1 MRCFSRGK
9 TGVTTA
15 AIPGSDMSDFSEIK
29 YRGLPMR
36 RLNRVVSVISLLISV
51 LLLLA
56 TGRTTSSY
64 EDMRATTENY
74 ITLKQCA
81 DDIEITSDYLT
92 EQTRYFAA
100 TAEMRYVDNYFEEIH
115 VTRRR
120 ENALQTLLDR
130 IGNTEAEMWA
140 AMAVSH
146 SKSLEES
153 EHYAMR
159 LTAEAYG
166 CDLNAFPEE
175 ITDIVLMPG
184 DAALEPE
191 LQKQRAIDL
200 LLDESYAKKKAL
212 IIDTVGLCLHAL
224 VSETRSSQETSLADL
239 NRLLQRQRVLVFALI
254 VVVLAVVAATSILL
268 IEPLARG
275 VSHIQN
281 ERPIPIRGAAEFR
294 FLAKTYNMMFE
305 ASLEKTEQLAYE
317 ATHDALTGLYN
328 RSGYDFLMK
337 NAELE
342 TCALLLIDV
351 DKFKNVNDTYG
362 HSTGDRA
369 LVRVAAVLRDNFR
382 DEDYI
387 CRIGGDE
394 FAAIMVNAGQQF
406 TDLIRD
412 KITHINEKLLH
423 PDDGLPPLS
432 LSVGVAFGSSAHS
445 DAHLAK
451 NADLALY
458 RVKEDG
464 RCGCAFY
471 E

>member
-1 MRCFSRGK
+1 MRK
-9 TGVTTA
+9 
-15 AIPGSDMSDFSEIK
+15 
-29 YRGLPMR
+29 
-36 RLNRVVSVISLLISV
+36 LNRILSVISLLISV
-51 LLLLA
+51 LLLVA

-64 EDMRATTENY
+64 EDMRASTENY
-74 ITLKQCA
+74 IMLKQCA

-92 EQTRYFAA
+92 EQTKYFAA
-100 TAEMRYVDNYFEEIH
+100 TAQMQYMDNYFEEIH

-130 IGNTEAEMWA
+130 LGSTEAEMWA
-140 AMAVSH
+140 AMAVAQ
-146 SKSLEES
+146 SKALEAQEY
-153 EHYAMR
+153 YAMR

-166 CDLNAFPEE
+166 YDLKAFPEE
-175 ITDIVLMPG
+175 VADVTLAPE

-200 LLDESYAKKKAL
+200 LLGEEYTKRKSG
-212 IIDTVGLCLHAL
+212 IVDTVSLCLHAL
-224 VSETRSSQETSLADL
+224 VSETRTSQESSLEAL
-239 NRLLQRQRVLVFALI
+239 HRLLQRQRVLVFALI
-254 VVVLAVVAATSILL
+254 AAILTVVTATSILL
-268 IEPLARG
+268 ISPLTRG

-281 ERPIPIRGAAEFR
+281 ECPIPVRGAAEFR

-305 ASLEKTEQLAYE
+305 TNREKTEQLAYE
-317 ATHDALTGLYN
+317 ATHDRLTGLYN

-337 NAELE
+337 NADLE
-342 TCALLLIDV
+342 TCALLVIDV
-351 DKFKNVNDTYG
+351 DKFKAVNDTYG

-369 LVRVAAVLRDNFR
+369 LARVAATLRENFR

-406 TDLIRD
+406 KDLIRD
-412 KITHINEKLLH
+412 KVTHINEKLLH

-432 LSVGVAFGSSAHS
+432 LSVGVAFGSGAHS
-445 DAHLAK
+445 GERLAK
-451 NADLALY
+451 DADLALY
-458 RVKEDG
+458 RVKEAG

-471 E
+471 EP

>member
-1 MRCFSRGK
+1 MN
-9 TGVTTA
+9 
-15 AIPGSDMSDFSEIK
+15 DFSELK
-29 YRGLPMR
+29 YLGLPMR
-36 RLNRVVSVISLLISV
+36 RLNRVVLVISLLISV
-51 LLLLA
+51 LLLIA
-56 TGRTTSSY
+56 TGHTTSSY
-64 EDMRATTENY
+64 GDMRASTENY

-100 TAEMRYVDNYFEEIH
+100 TADMRYMDNYFEEIY

-120 ENALQTLLDR
+120 EKALQTLLDR
-130 IGNTEAEMWA
+130 LGNTETEMWA
-140 AMAVSH
+140 AIAVSQ
-146 SKSLEES
+146 SKALEES

-159 LTAEAYG
+159 LTVEGYG
-166 CDLNAFPEE
+166 CYDPETLPKE
-175 ITDIVLMPG
+175 VADTALTPE

-200 LLDESYAKKKAL
+200 LLSEDYVKKKTL
-212 IIDTVGLCLHAL
+212 IIDTVALCLHAL
-224 VSETRSSQETSLADL
+224 VSETRSSQETSLENL
-239 NRLLQRQRVLVFALI
+239 HQLLQRQRVLVFALI
-254 VVVLAVVAATSILL
+254 VVVLTVVTATSILL
-268 IEPLARG
+268 INPLVRG

-281 ERPIPIRGAAEFR
+281 ERPIPVRGAAEFR

-305 ASLEKTEQLAYE
+305 ANREKNEQLAYE
-317 ATHDALTGLYN
+317 ATHDRLTGLYN
-328 RSGYDFLMK
+328 RSGYDFLMQ
-337 NAELE
+337 NADLG

-351 DKFKNVNDTYG
+351 DKFKAVNDTYG

-369 LVRVAAVLRDNFR
+369 LVRVATILRDNFR

-412 KITHINEKLLH
+412 KISHINEKLLH
-423 PDDGLPPLS
+423 PDDGIPPLS

-445 DAHLAK
+445 DAHLVK

-458 RVKEDG
+458 QVKEGG

-471 E
+471 ESRKAGKQSIVS

>member
-1 MRCFSRGK
+1 MN
-9 TGVTTA
+9 
-15 AIPGSDMSDFSEIK
+15 DFSELK

-36 RLNRVVSVISLLISV
+36 KLNRIVSVISLLISV

-74 ITLKQCA
+74 IMLKQCA

-100 TAEMRYVDNYFEEIH
+100 TAEIQYMDNYFEEIH

-120 ENALQTLLDR
+120 ENALQMLFDR
-130 IGNTEAEMWA
+130 LGNTETGMWA
-140 AMAVSH
+140 AMAVSQ
-146 SKSLEES
+146 SAALQES
-153 EHYAMR
+153 EYYVMR
-159 LTAEAYG
+159 LTSEAYG
-166 CDLNAFPEE
+166 YNLETLPDEVAGV
-175 ITDIVLMPG
+175 TLMPE
-184 DAALEPE
+184 DAALEPA
-191 LQKQRAIDL
+191 LKKQRAIDL
-200 LLDESYAKKKAL
+200 LLDENYTKKKAL
-212 IIDTVGLCLHAL
+212 IIETVDLCLHAL
-224 VSETRSSQETSLADL
+224 VSETRLSQESSLEDL
-239 NRLLQRQRVLVFALI
+239 HQLLQRQRVLVFALI
-254 VVVLAVVAATSILL
+254 VVALAAVTATSILL
-268 IEPLARG
+268 ISPLARG
-275 VSHIQN
+275 VFHIQN
-281 ERPIPIRGAAEFR
+281 ERPIPVRGAAEFR

-305 ASLEKTEQLAYE
+305 ANREKTEQLAYE
-317 ATHDALTGLYN
+317 ASHDRLTGLYN

-337 NAELE
+337 NADLE

-351 DKFKNVNDTYG
+351 DKFKSVNDTYG

-369 LVRVAAVLRDNFR
+369 LVRVAAVLRENFR

-432 LSVGVAFGSSAHS
+432 LSVGVAFGNGAHS
-445 DAHLAK
+445 GSHLAK
-451 NADLALY
+451 DADLALY
-458 RVKEDG
+458 RVKEAG

-471 E
+471 EP

>member
-1 MRCFSRGK
+1 
-9 TGVTTA
+9 
-15 AIPGSDMSDFSEIK
+15 
-29 YRGLPMR
+29 MR
-36 RLNRVVSVISLLISV
+36 RLNRVVLVISLLISV
-51 LLLLA
+51 LLLIA

-92 EQTRYFAA
+92 EQARYFAA
-100 TAEMRYVDNYFEEIH
+100 TAEMQYMNNYLEEIH

-130 IGNTEAEMWA
+130 LGSTEAEMWA
-140 AMAVSH
+140 EMAVAQSI
-146 SKSLEES
+146 SLEET
-153 EHYAMR
+153 EYYVMR
-159 LTAEAYG
+159 LTVEAYG
-166 CDLNAFPEE
+166 FVPELLPN
-175 ITDIVLMPG
+175 DVSDVVLTPE

-200 LLDESYAKKKAL
+200 LLDDDYAKKKEL

-224 VSETRSSQETSLADL
+224 VSETRSSQETSLEDL
-239 NRLLQRQRVLVFALI
+239 HQLLLRQRVLVFALI
-254 VVVLAVVAATSILL
+254 VVVLAVVTATSILL
-268 IEPLARG
+268 ISPLSRG

-281 ERPIPIRGAAEFR
+281 ERPIPVRGAAEFR

-305 ASLEKTEQLAYE
+305 ANREKNERLAYE

-328 RSGYDFLMK
+328 RNGYDFLMD
-337 NAELE
+337 NADLG

-351 DKFKNVNDTYG
+351 DKFKSVNDTYG
-362 HSTGDRA
+362 HSMGDRA
-369 LVRVAAVLRDNFR
+369 LARVAAILRDNFR
-382 DEDYI
+382 DDDYI

-394 FAAIMVNAGQQF
+394 FAAIMVNAEQQF
-406 TDLIRD
+406 TNLIRD

-423 PDDGLPPLS
+423 PEDDLPPLS
-432 LSVGVAFGSSAHS
+432 LSVGVAFGSDAHS
-445 DAHLAK
+445 GVQLVK

-458 RVKEDG
+458 RVKEGG

-471 E
+471 EPRKAGKQ

>member
-1 MRCFSRGK
+1 
-9 TGVTTA
+9 
-15 AIPGSDMSDFSEIK
+15 
-29 YRGLPMR
+29 MR
-36 RLNRVVSVISLLISV
+36 RFNRVVSVISLLISV

-74 ITLKQCA
+74 IMLKQCA
-81 DDIEITSDYLT
+81 DDIEITSDFLT

-100 TAEMRYVDNYFEEIH
+100 TAEMRYMDSYFEEIH

-120 ENALQTLLDR
+120 ENALQMLLSR
-130 IGNTEAEMWA
+130 LGNTEAEMWA
-140 AMAVSH
+140 AMSVAQ
-146 SKSLEES
+146 SKALEES
-153 EHYAMR
+153 EYYVMR

-166 CDLNAFPEE
+166 YNLETLPEE
-175 ITDIVLMPG
+175 VSRVALTAE

-200 LLDESYAKKKAL
+200 LLGENYVNRKARIL
-212 IIDTVGLCLHAL
+212 DTVNLCLHAL
-224 VSETRSSQETSLADL
+224 VSETRSSQETSLENL
-239 NRLLQRQRVLVFALI
+239 HRLLVRQRVLVFTLI
-254 VVVLAVVAATSILL
+254 VVALVVVTATSILL
-268 IEPLARG
+268 INPLVRG

-305 ASLEKTEQLAYE
+305 ANREKTEQLAYD
-317 ATHDALTGLYN
+317 ATHDRLTGLYN

-337 NAELE
+337 NADLE

-351 DKFKNVNDTYG
+351 DKFKSVNDTYG

-369 LVRVAAVLRDNFR
+369 LIRVAEILRDNFR

-394 FAAIMVNAGQQF
+394 FAAIMVNAGQKF

-412 KITHINEKLLH
+412 KITHINETLLH

-432 LSVGVAFGSSAHS
+432 LSVGVAFGRNGRGSAR
-445 DAHLAK
+445 LAK
-451 NADLALY
+451 DADVALY
-458 RVKEDG
+458 RVKDGG

>member
-1 MRCFSRGK
+1 MNN
-9 TGVTTA
+9 
-15 AIPGSDMSDFSEIK
+15 FSELK

-36 RLNRVVSVISLLISV
+36 RFNRVVSVISLLISV
-51 LLLLA
+51 LLLVA

-92 EQTRYFAA
+92 EQTRYFTA
-100 TAEMRYVDNYFEEIH
+100 TAEMRYIDNYFEEIH

-120 ENALQTLLDR
+120 DNALQMLLSR
-130 IGNTEAEMWA
+130 LGNTEAEMWA
-140 AMAVSH
+140 AMAVAQ
-146 SKSLEES
+146 SKALEES
-153 EHYAMR
+153 EYYIMR

-166 CDLNAFPEE
+166 YSMEAFPEE
-175 ITDIVLMPG
+175 VSRVVLTAE

-191 LQKQRAIDL
+191 LQKQRAIGL
-200 LLDESYAKKKAL
+200 LLDENYTDRKAH
-212 IIDTVGLCLHAL
+212 IMDTVNLCLHAL
-224 VSETRSSQETSLADL
+224 VSETRSSQETSLQNL
-239 NRLLQRQRVLVFALI
+239 HRLLQRQRVLVFTLI
-254 VVVLAVVAATSILL
+254 VVVLIVVTAISILL
-268 IEPLARG
+268 INPLVRG
-275 VSHIQN
+275 ISHIQN

-305 ASLEKTEQLAYE
+305 ANREKTEQLAYE
-317 ATHDALTGLYN
+317 ATHDRLTGLYN

-337 NAELE
+337 NADLE

-351 DKFKNVNDTYG
+351 DKFKSVNDTYG
-362 HSTGDRA
+362 HSTGDQA
-369 LVRVAAVLRDNFR
+369 LIRVAGILRDNFR
-382 DEDYI
+382 DDDYI

-406 TDLIRD
+406 TNLIRD
-412 KITHINEKLLH
+412 KITHINETLLH

-432 LSVGVAFGSSAHS
+432 LSVGVAFGSSGHGSAR
-445 DAHLAK
+445 LAK
-451 NADLALY
+451 DADIALY
-458 RVKEDG
+458 RVKDGG